1 MSRGLRAAI
10 AAMVLSAWGSLPSCA
25 SEARPDTYLRQ
36 EVTELQKRTIPA
48 DSHLVSNHPPAIQG
62 WVGRASWEFESSL
75 SPATYNLWVT
85 SRLKPDFRMHQAA
98 NSPLRFSRYKQG
110 DVEAV
115 SIETASTSGT
125 IHVAVKV
132 EFCPD

>member
-10 AAMVLSAWGSLPSCA
+10 AALVLSAWGSLPSCT
-25 SEARPDTYLRQ
+25 SEARSDTYLRQ
-36 EVTELQKRTIPA
+36 EVTELQERTIPA
-48 DSHLVSNHPPAIQG
+48 DSHLVSDHPPVIQG
-62 WVGRASWEFESSL
+62 WVARASWEFESSL
-75 SPATYNLWVT
+75 SPATYTLWVT
-85 SRLKPDFRMHQAA
+85 SRLEPEFRMHQAA
-98 NSPLRFSRYKQG
+98 NSPRRFSRYTQG

-132 EFCPD
+132 ELCPD